1 MPKDSHKKSWYM
13 YKPISNNNT
22 NSVVQIIFFSL
33 KSQKLLN
40 ITEGWTKINVNK
52 SLHILNNYITG
63 KRKNIDIK
71 KKCKDQPFY
80 MIYNYKKLIKILIK

>member
-52 SLHILNNYITG
+52 SFHILNNYITG

-71 KKCKDQPFY
+71 KKMQGPAFLHD
-80 MIYNYKKLIKILIK
+80 I